1 MGTKTVRNA
10 LLAAGATAMA
20 LGALPAAA
28 QEAQEKTLKW
38 AHVYEASEPYHTC
51 AVAAHD
57 QLMQATDQ
65 RYGIE
70 VFPASS
76 LGKEVDINEGLGLGT
91 VDIIYTGQLFAGR
104 AYGPIAIGGAPYM
117 FRDYEH
123 WDQFRNSDLFDELSQ
138 GYTDATG
145 NHIQAMTYYGDRHVT
160 SNKPITEPADMEG
173 MKIRVP
179 NAPLY
184 MMFPEA
190 VGANPTPIA
199 FAEVYLALQQG
210 TVDAQE
216 NPLPTIQ
223 AKKFYEVQSD
233 INLTGH
239 ITDALLT
246 IVGGPTWNSMDEAD
260 QEALAQVLDDAAV
273 CATDQIIQ
281 QEEELVQWFRDQGVN
296 VNEVDRGP
304 FIEATRKLHNGEMAS
319 WDQET
324 YDRLQAIGQGES

>member
-1 MGTKTVRNA
+1 MKSNTTIA
-10 LLAAGATAMA
+10 LAASTVTVLGLMPAMA
-20 LGALPAAA
+20 AA
-28 QEAQEKTLKW
+28 ETKLKW
-38 AHVYEASEPYHTC
+38 AHVYETSEPYHTC
-51 AVAAHD
+51 AVAAND
-57 QLMQATDQ
+57 MLMTATDG

-76 LGKEVDINEGLGLGT
+76 LGKEVDINEGLGFGT

-104 AYGPIAIGGAPYM
+104 SYGPISIGGAPFM
-117 FRDYEH
+117 FRDYAH
-123 WDQFRNSDLFDELSQ
+123 WDNYRNSDLFNELAK

-145 NHIQAMTYYGDRHVT
+145 NHITAMTYYGARHVT
-160 SNKPITEPADMEG
+160 SNKPVLAPNDMEG

-190 VGANPTPIA
+190 VGANPAPIA

-223 AKKFYEVQSD
+223 AKKFYEVQTN

-246 IVGGPTWNSMDEAD
+246 IVGGPAWDAMDGAD
-260 QEALAQVLDDAAV
+260 QAALTEVTKQTSV
-273 CATDQIIQ
+273 CATDAIIKA
-281 QEEELVQWFRDQGVN
+281 ENELAEWFRGEGVQ
-296 VNEVDRGP
+296 VNEVDRVP
-304 FIEATRKLHNGEMAS
+304 FIQAVQKLHNSDAAT
-319 WDQET
+319 WDQAT
-324 YDRLQAIGQGES
+324 YDRLQAID

>member
-1 MGTKTVRNA
+1 MNRNV
-10 LLAAGATAMA
+10 LVLATC
-20 LGALPAAA
+20 LGALAAA
-28 QEAQEKTLKW
+28 PGWAQTQLKW
-38 AHVYEASEPYHTC
+38 AHVYETGEPYHTC
-51 AVAAHD
+51 AVLAGDALKAATED
-57 QLMQATDQ
+57 

-76 LGKEVDINEGLGLGT
+76 LGKEEHINEGLGIGT

-104 AYGPIAIGGAPYM
+104 AFGPIAIGGAPFM
-117 FRDYEH
+117 FRDYAH
-123 WDQFRNSDLFDELSQ
+123 WDAYRNSDLFKDLAQ
-138 GYTDATG
+138 GYTDASG
-145 NHIQAMTYYGDRHVT
+145 NHIVAMTYYGARHVT
-160 SNKPITEPADMEG
+160 SNKPILTPADMEG
-173 MKIRVP
+173 LKIRVP

-190 VGANPTPIA
+190 TGANPAPIA

-246 IVGGPTWNSMDEAD
+246 IVGGPTWDSMDEAD
-260 QEALAQVLDDAAV
+260 REALGGVLEEAAV

-281 QEEELVQWFRDQGVN
+281 KEGELAAWFREQGNN
-296 VNEVDRGP
+296 VNEVDRAP
-304 FIEATRKLHNGEMAS
+304 FIEAVKAMHNGEMAS
-319 WDQET
+319 WDQDT
-324 YDRLQAIGQGES
+324 YDRLQAIE